1 MAQKPT
7 RSLASIDRG
16 RREANSSTTYI
27 FFPTQ
32 ILYFFGLSLFF
43 FAFAFI
49 MLLITFA
56 SIFLG
61 FLAALAATALPFED
75 FLVALAATALTSTTG
90 CHNPGKLSMPK
101 SFVYLH
107 TASFHVGRFPCS
119 PMYVRHTSVAS
130 PSPFL
135 RLVVVLISVLRPCVE
150 RTKEKKE
157 RRRTRKR
164 RRRGKRGEN
173 LRSKYAGVGQSGSDT
188 AECRREKSDRRGK
201 MFNASIRL
209 IRSALSAFKNC
220 IHHITYVIIPSERS
234 CIKCRT

>member
-1 MAQKPT
+1 M
-7 RSLASIDRG
+7 SLCKAHICMIYKRYIHIIYILMY
-16 RREANSSTTYI
+16 AYVYIYILICIHIYIYIYIIYVITY
-27 FFPTQ
+27 
-32 ILYFFGLSLFF
+32 L
-43 FAFAFI
+43 
-49 MLLITFA
+49 
-56 SIFLG
+56 
-61 FLAALAATALPFED
+61 
-75 FLVALAATALTSTTG
+75 
-90 CHNPGKLSMPK
+90 
-101 SFVYLH
+101 
-107 TASFHVGRFPCS
+107 
-119 PMYVRHTSVAS
+119 
-130 PSPFL
+130 SPFL

-150 RTKEKKE
+150 RTKEKKV